1 MMAGYPNVK
10 HGWSDADEYMA
21 TQIAIQHF
29 VFQHPEKYPN
39 AKKVKFNN
47 DSWAHWDNEPII
59 ELAKTIYN
67 QGAANPYTPGA
78 ESTAA
83 KVKAEPAN
91 SGRFTDNGD
100 KLELKI
106 AITASGSFQVAK
118 LTLPNEIKNIV
129 KSGQGSITVNGAA
142 ASFKPYILGSGD
154 SFEGIEI
161 KPGDTEVIIT
171 LDKKAAEAY
180 VSTPGQYKTAEIQ
193 IQALGA
199 DTIQAY
205 KGINLNS
212 SNQDYIFTTPGP
224 SQPMSAEVSWTKDEL
239 APPDETPGKGGLKI
253 LKYNK
258 KTNTLVSGAIFE
270 IRGVSATNWNFLVHI
285 QASSGA
291 ALPLPNG
298 GTAVTGVGF
307 IELRDIRPGHYQITE
322 ITPPPFYDYSDLG
335 VNSQVVTVIEEESGL
350 YPQVRFEN
358 NPFATLR
365 IKKIDAVTGS
375 PVNGAILRIRNPLT
389 GLDVEMVTMNG
400 GVIELQNLP
409 QGNYEI
415 SEVFAPNKYI
425 KSSEVKMAALR
436 WGETTDITFEN
447 QPKTELLVKKIC
459 GETGAALEGAIF
471 RLTKPDTG
479 DVWEDTT
486 FYDGYAVFI
495 DIPSG
500 IYVLEEIK
508 APKGYVLDPTPRT
521 IVVQNYKTNEIH
533 IQNFKKPTITV
544 WKVDEKT
551 GEPLTGAEFRIT
563 ERNDQSRIVG
573 TGFTNADGEFYVT
586 DLQPGW
592 YTVYELQPPPGYL
605 LSDKPWQNVELKP
618 GESAMVKFDNPKC
631 PTITVR
637 KIDAVT
643 GEPVP
648 GVRYEVRKADGTLV
662 GIYTTDSG
670 GQFVVGDKVDSHGYL
685 QPGTYQITEVWCPS
699 NYILDNTPQV
709 VTLAGGDDK
718 SVLFKNTMYPTLVVQ
733 KIDYTT
739 QKPVPNATFKIE
751 YENPNGGTE
760 LIGTYRTDASGR
772 IVLPF
777 IKVGWY
783 IITEIIPA
791 QGYQLPTNPV
801 TRIYLSPGTNSYTST
816 EPGDVGGNGEY
827 RITSGFDYPVV
838 AGIVNYPLN
847 SIVIKKADANT
858 GEMLSGATFEVVR
871 VTGEQSGQNGTVICT
886 ATTDA
891 SGVIVITGL
900 EAGGYTV
907 REISAPPNYIISET
921 NMQSVNLK
929 ADGTSIVEVLFRNHP
944 YGSILISKIDA
955 LMGTPLAGARFK
967 VTDASGTAVGNAN
980 GEYVTDSRGEILI
993 PNVKPGAYVVTEI
1006 QAPANYAINT
1016 MPQTIQV
1023 GTDGKTYK
1031 VTFDNLPYGAI
1042 IIRKLD
1048 SVTHEPLAGAEFRVT
1063 ASDGSVVGTGNG
1075 VFRTDATG
1083 TVKIPNLHKGS
1094 YIIEEIKSPDG
1105 YILENQSQT
1114 VAVDYGKTYTIDVY
1128 NKKMSGLQIVKIDA
1142 DSKQPLKGAKF
1153 TVYEMNGE
1161 IVGTYET
1168 NSEGIIILDRLEPG
1182 WYKVV
1187 ETKAPDGWLLD
1198 DTPKD
1203 VQITDNQFVKLVF
1216 ENRALASLQIK
1227 KLDEYSS
1234 APLAGAVFEVRRQ
1247 DGRFVGEFTT
1257 DQIGTI
1263 SIPGVEPGWYVIKEI
1278 KAPSGYILTDAA
1290 KTVEVKAT
1298 VPTVVTVTNKPLS
1311 GLKIIKLDS
1320 VSRQPIEDVEFVIA
1334 KMNGEKVTNEFNGY
1348 SFKTNRTGQIFIPN
1362 LADGYYIVTETK
1374 CADGYFLDSEPKT
1387 VLVESGKTTLLEV
1400 FNEPM
1405 SGLLIIKTDE
1415 KNGKPLQGVVFDVRR
1430 ADGQLVYGT
1439 ILDMNQPNT
1448 EANSPNR
1455 TTSPNGDITGSY
1467 TTDAQGRILINSL
1480 PAGEYHVTER
1490 KALDGYELDTE
1501 VHAITVT
1508 PGKLA
1513 TLQLTNRQ
1521 KAGLRLL
1528 KIDAF
1533 TKTPIHGAEFM
1544 VFDAGRNVVGTYYTD
1559 DRGLIDFSG
1568 ILTEG
1573 RYTIRE
1579 TKPAPGYYA
1588 DDMPRTVEFVS
1599 GEMTEIRWE
1608 NTPQLGQVQ
1617 IFKKSGDDN
1626 EITGLP
1632 AGTLLEGAIF
1642 EIYQHKSGNLVDRF
1656 VSGPDGRAVSRPL
1669 PLGRYV
1675 IKEVQAPQYY
1685 KLSDKTLDV
1694 DVEFATQI
1702 VKMEFLNYSAN
1713 TGVYIK
1719 KTGPVEA
1726 MPGDTIRYDIKQT
1739 RNESTVPLS
1748 DFFWRDVLPVDAV
1761 RLDKIVTGTFNQSL
1775 RYKIIVTTNK
1785 GDTRIIADNLSTTK
1799 NNVIDC
1805 SNASLG
1811 LRNDE
1816 FVTSFTMIFGTVK
1829 AGFSMVE
1836 TPQIYVKVQNGLPNK
1851 YQFANKCDAGG
1862 KYGNEWVV
1870 GNSTTLCVVY
1880 RPSPLQKNP
1889 LPRTGY

>member
-1 MMAGYPNVK
+1 MKMYSKFKRIVSTLLMFIMFSASVSFPAYAATGGSRALSSEYVTLVRAGAERLGVTFKGDEAGAAPHRFTYPIAAVKDVPGTAGYCIEPFARGVSPNGQEQTFSKVPSDKLDTLDKQLLGIMMAGYPNVK

-59 ELAKTIYN
+59 ELAKTIYS
-67 QGAANPYTPGA
+67 QGIANPYTPGA

-83 KVKAEPAN
+83 QIKAVPAN

-106 AITASGSFQVAK
+106 AITANGSFQTAK

-129 KSGQGSITVNGAA
+129 KSGQGSITVNGRPV
-142 ASFKPYILGSGD
+142 SFKTYILGSSD

-180 VSTPGQYKTAEIQ
+180 VSAPGQYKTAEIQ
-193 IQALGA
+193 IQALGG

-212 SNQDYIFTTPGP
+212 SNQDYIFTAPGP
-224 SQPMSAEVSWTKDEL
+224 SQPMPAEISWTRDEL

-258 KTNTLVSGAIFE
+258 KTNQLVSGAIFE
-270 IRGVSATNWNFLVHI
+270 IRGVSATNWDFLVHI
-285 QASSGA
+285 QASPGA
-291 ALPLPNG
+291 AIPLPDG

-307 IELRDIRPGHYQITE
+307 IELRDIRPGQYQITE
-322 ITPPPFYDYSDLG
+322 ITPPPYFDYCDLG
-335 VNSQVVTVIEEESGL
+335 VNSKVVTVIEEESGL

-358 NPFATLR
+358 NPFASLKIR
-365 IKKIDAVTGS
+365 KIDAVTGS

-415 SEVFAPNKYI
+415 TEIFAPNKYI
-425 KSSEVKMAALR
+425 KSSEVKMTTLR

-459 GETGAALEGAIF
+459 GETGEALDGAIF

-479 DVWEDTT
+479 DTWQDTT

-573 TGFTNADGEFYVT
+573 TGFTNANGEFYVT

-592 YTVYELQPPPGYL
+592 YTIYELQPPPGYL
-605 LSDKPWQNVELKP
+605 LSNQPWQNVELKP
-618 GESAMVKFDNPKC
+618 GESATVKFDNLKC

-662 GIYTTDSG
+662 GIYTTDSN

-699 NYILDNTPQV
+699 NYILDSTPQT

-739 QKPVPNATFKIE
+739 QKPIANATFRIE

-760 LIGTYRTDASGR
+760 LVGTYRTDANGR
-772 IVLPF
+772 IILPF
-777 IKVGWY
+777 VKVGWY
-783 IITEIIPA
+783 VITETIPA
-791 QGYQLPTNPV
+791 QGYQLPSNPV
-801 TRIYLSPGTNSYTST
+801 TRIYLSPGTNSYTGI
-816 EPGDVGGNGEY
+816 EHGDIGNGEY

-858 GEMLSGATFEVVR
+858 GEMLSGATFEVIR

-929 ADGTSIVEVLFRNHP
+929 ADGTSVVEVLFRNHP

-955 LMGTPLAGARFK
+955 LTGLPLANARFK
-967 VTDASGTAVGNAN
+967 VTDASGAAVGNSN

-1016 MPQTIQV
+1016 TPQTIQV

-1031 VTFDNLPYGAI
+1031 VTFDNYPYGAI

-1048 SVTHEPLAGAEFRVT
+1048 FVTHVPLADAEFKVT
-1063 ASDGSVVGTGNG
+1063 DSTGSVVGTGNG
-1075 VFRTDATG
+1075 IFRTDATG
-1083 TVKIPNLHKGS
+1083 TVRIPNLPKGS

-1105 YILENQSQT
+1105 YILENQTQT
-1114 VAVDYGKTYTIDVY
+1114 VAVDYGKNYTLDFY
-1128 NKKMSGLQIVKIDA
+1128 NKPKSSLQIVKID
-1142 DSKQPLKGAKF
+1142 SETKQPLKDARF
-1153 TVYEMNGE
+1153 TVYLANGE
-1161 IVGTYET
+1161 VVGTYDT
-1168 NSEGIIILDRLEPG
+1168 DGDGLIIISGLEPG
-1182 WYKVV
+1182 WLKIV
-1187 ETKAPDGWLLD
+1187 EVKAPAGYQAD
-1198 DTPKD
+1198 DTPRD
-1203 VQITDNQFVKLVF
+1203 VEITYNQFLKITF
-1216 ENRALASLQIK
+1216 ENKPLASLIVK
-1227 KLDEYSS
+1227 KIDDKSG
-1234 APLAGAVFEVRRQ
+1234 APLAGAVFKVERQ
-1247 DGRFVGEFTT
+1247 DGRFVGEYTT
-1257 DQIGTI
+1257 DRDGIFT
-1263 SIPGVEPGWYVIKEI
+1263 IPGIEPGWYVVREQRS
-1278 KAPSGYILTDAA
+1278 PDGYLLDETP
-1290 KTVEVKAT
+1290 KTVEVKT
-1298 VPTVVTVTNKPLS
+1298 VTPTVVIFTNKKLTA
-1311 GLKIIKLDS
+1311 LVIIK
-1320 VSRQPIEDVEFVIA
+1320 EDEKTGEPLGGAKFAVE
-1334 KMNGEKVTNEFNGY
+1334 KQNGERVGEYTTDSTGLISIPTLDPGWYVVRETAAPQGY
-1348 SFKTNRTGQIFIPN
+1348 
-1362 LADGYYIVTETK
+1362 V
-1374 CADGYFLDSEPKT
+1374 LDNTPKT
-1387 VLVESGKTTLLEV
+1387 VEVKTNAPTV
-1400 FNEPM
+1400 
-1405 SGLLIIKTDE
+1405 
-1415 KNGKPLQGVVFDVRR
+1415 
-1430 ADGQLVYGT
+1430 
-1439 ILDMNQPNT
+1439 
-1448 EANSPNR
+1448 
-1455 TTSPNGDITGSY
+1455 ITF
-1467 TTDAQGRILINSL
+1467 
-1480 PAGEYHVTER
+1480 
-1490 KALDGYELDTE
+1490 
-1501 VHAITVT
+1501 
-1508 PGKLA
+1508 
-1513 TLQLTNRQ
+1513 TN
-1521 KAGLRLL
+1521 
-1528 KIDAF
+1528 
-1533 TKTPIHGAEFM
+1533 H
-1544 VFDAGRNVVGTYYTD
+1544 
-1559 DRGLIDFSG
+1559 
-1568 ILTEG
+1568 
-1573 RYTIRE
+1573 
-1579 TKPAPGYYA
+1579 
-1588 DDMPRTVEFVS
+1588 
-1599 GEMTEIRWE
+1599 
-1608 NTPQLGQVQ
+1608 
-1617 IFKKSGDDN
+1617 KKSG
-1626 EITGLP
+1626 L
-1632 AGTLLEGAIF
+1632 
-1642 EIYQHKSGNLVDRF
+1642 
-1656 VSGPDGRAVSRPL
+1656 
-1669 PLGRYV
+1669 
-1675 IKEVQAPQYY
+1675 
-1685 KLSDKTLDV
+1685 
-1694 DVEFATQI
+1694 QI
-1702 VKMEFLNYSAN
+1702 
-1713 TGVYIK
+1713 
-1719 KTGPVEA
+1719 
-1726 MPGDTIRYDIKQT
+1726 IKQ
-1739 RNESTVPLS
+1739 
-1748 DFFWRDVLPVDAV
+1748 DAV
-1761 RLDKIVTGTFNQSL
+1761 TGSKRLIPG
-1775 RYKIIVTTNK
+1775 
-1785 GDTRIIADNLSTTK
+1785 RIAT
-1799 NNVIDC
+1799 
-1805 SNASLG
+1805 
-1811 LRNDE
+1811 
-1816 FVTSFTMIFGTVK
+1816 
-1829 AGFSMVE
+1829 
-1836 TPQIYVKVQNGLPNK
+1836 
-1851 YQFANKCDAGG
+1851 
-1862 KYGNEWVV
+1862 
-1870 GNSTTLCVVY
+1870 
-1880 RPSPLQKNP
+1880 
-1889 LPRTGY
+1889 